1 MKWTLQHLLSVH
13 FDTYRQHHGCSLAQ
27 LRAVDSVTRCRTAAL
42 GGHVQCCENGH
53 IQGVWYNSC
62 RHRSCPQCNG
72 LKKARWLSRLQSVLL
87 NCPHHHMIFT
97 LPSELHVL
105 WQYNRALMTD
115 LLFQAVQQTLNT
127 FSRDKRYLNAQP
139 GIISALHTWGRDLS
153 LHPHIHCLI
162 SHGGLAQNGTWV
174 EPKKAILFP
183 QKPLMM
189 VYRGKLLASLKEAV
203 LANSLSIPASHSRLI
218 NLFNRLGRKDW
229 VVHCCKRYDYGEG
242 VATYLARYVKGGPFS
257 PSQINAIRQGM
268 VHFIYRSHQTKR
280 QEKAVLEVGQFIRR
294 WLNHVPLPGKA
305 SVRYAGLYSS
315 AARKK
320 LNQARRFHQQLP
332 VSATQLLSW
341 QDYLQ
346 QWQATPCCHQCGA
359 PLYQQAEGKIG
370 IPAVA

>member
-1 MKWTLQHLLSVH
+1 MKWILQQLLSAH

-27 LRAVDSVTRCRTAAL
+27 LRAVDAMIKCRTAAL

-97 LPSELHVL
+97 LPSELHIL

-115 LLFQAVQQTLNT
+115 LMYQAVQQTLKT

-139 GIISALHTWGRDLS
+139 GIISTVHTWGRDLS

-162 SHGGLAQNGTWV
+162 SHGGLSESGDWV
-174 EPKKAILFP
+174 APKRAILFP

-189 VYRGKLLASLKEAV
+189 VFRGKLLALLKEA
-203 LANSLSIPASHSRLI
+203 AQASNLSVPETHSGL
-218 NLFNRLGRKDW
+218 NTLFNRLGRKEW

-242 VATYLARYVKGGPFS
+242 VATYLARYVRGGPFN
-257 PSQINAIRQGM
+257 PRQIKGISQGNVRF
-268 VHFIYRSHQTKR
+268 VYRSHQTKR
-280 QEKAVLEVGQFIRR
+280 QETAVLEVEQFIRR
-294 WLNHVPLPGKA
+294 WLNHIPLPGKA

-315 AARKK
+315 AAREK
-320 LNQARRFHQQLP
+320 LNQARCFHQQFP
-332 VSATQLLSW
+332 VSASQLLSW

-346 QWQATPCCHQCGA
+346 QWQAAPYCHQCGA
-359 PLYQQAEGKIG
+359 PLYQQEETQ
-370 IPAVA
+370 VATTKAA